1 MLINVAWDNEEKTI
15 IRYHFEK
22 GWGWNDLYEGMQAAS
37 VMLASVTHTVD
48 IIMDFKDASLIPQ
61 NALTHIQRAFKN
73 AKPENAGLTVIV
85 APSRFF
91 QALVDAAQ
99 KVMGKNSN
107 GWTLKFVMSNQAA
120 LDAISSSRG
129 KAIEGQA
136 Q

>member
-1 MLINVAWDNEEKTI
+1 MLVKVAWDNEEKTI

-22 GWGWNDLYEGMQAAS
+22 GWGWNDLYLGMQEAGK
-37 VMLASVTHTVD
+37 MLAEQHHTVD

-73 AKPENAGLTVIV
+73 PKPENAGLTVII

-99 KVMGKNSN
+99 KVMGKNAN
-107 GWTLKFVMSNQAA
+107 GWTLKFVMKNEAA
-120 LDAISSSRG
+120 MDAINASRA
-129 KAIEGQA
+129 KVVEEKQ